1 MSSSSAYVGD
11 AWSVD
16 GTYFPS
22 DPYGAT
28 TVINHPAPPVS
39 SCAYAGPSTQ
49 TGPMYEAYFGI
60 SFTEEEAALLA
71 SNEALLD
78 TRPGPVR
85 HPGPPRLCIDGA
97 SHCGMAKSFKA
108 THSEANGSLNAA
120 FNKPNVVYT
129 HEEQH
134 TYVITARYHQHSHW
148 TLTTVQPTQCICKL
162 QRVSP
167 MATYNRMAVAMQE
180 HLGCT
185 IRSTKHVKANM
196 PFKVAQLSMD
206 GINQATGYQPAN
218 PSQREGGQNFTQGW
232 VPDQSYGS
240 RPNRAVNNRDHGHAS
255 VWNAIQTPH
264 AVTVAKERLDAT
276 PRRKNHLGPLST
288 VPEVTPSSIS
298 RPSRGIYTIAPV
310 HLIINHHGRCN
321 YVSPEGEQCRQSLGR
336 MDKSEAALH
345 WLTGHV
351 LQELQAI
358 ESKTW
363 KCPRLRS

>member
-1 MSSSSAYVGD
+1 M
-11 AWSVD
+11 
-16 GTYFPS
+16 
-22 DPYGAT
+22 
-28 TVINHPAPPVS
+28 VINHPAPPVS
-39 SCAYAGPSTQ
+39 YCAYAGPSTQ
-49 TGPMYEAYFGI
+49 TGPMYKAYFGI

-85 HPGPPRLCIDGA
+85 HPGPPRLCVDCA
-97 SHCGMAKSFKA
+97 SHCGMAKSFEA
-108 THSEANGSLNAA
+108 THSEVNGSLTSLE
-120 FNKPNVVYT
+120 P
-129 HEEQH
+129 H
-134 TYVITARYHQHSHW
+134 TATNPMPLQATASQSNGY
-148 TLTTVQPTQCICKL
+148 VQPYGGGYAGA
-162 QRVSP
+162 S
-167 MATYNRMAVAMQE
+167 RMHYPVD
-180 HLGCT
+180 L
-185 IRSTKHVKANM
+185 
-196 PFKVAQLSMD
+196 AQLSMD

-240 RPNRAVNNRDHGHAS
+240 RPNRAVNNRGHGYAS

-264 AVTVAKERLDAT
+264 AVTVAKEPLDAT

-288 VPEVTPSSIS
+288 VPETTPSSIS

-310 HLIINHHGRCN
+310 HLINHHGRCN

-351 LQELQAI
+351 LQELQTI
-358 ESKTW
+358 ESKD
-363 KCPRLRS
+363 L